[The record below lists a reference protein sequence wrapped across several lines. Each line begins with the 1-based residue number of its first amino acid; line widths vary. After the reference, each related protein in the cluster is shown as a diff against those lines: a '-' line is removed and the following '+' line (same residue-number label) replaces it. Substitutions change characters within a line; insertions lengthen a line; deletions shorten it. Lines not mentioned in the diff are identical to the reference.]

1 MPGQRN
7 VTTPADAEEADY
19 DEPPGRNCLGAARE
33 RGDERKHAVDQR
45 KGSVKQD
52 QGHQGQSGPGECENA
67 EDDGGDPPQQQ
78 DPPGLGKRVQHRAV
92 G

>member
-1 MPGQRN
+1 MSHQVGI
-7 VTTPADAEEADY
+7 ALA
-19 DEPPGRNCLGAARE
+19 PPVK